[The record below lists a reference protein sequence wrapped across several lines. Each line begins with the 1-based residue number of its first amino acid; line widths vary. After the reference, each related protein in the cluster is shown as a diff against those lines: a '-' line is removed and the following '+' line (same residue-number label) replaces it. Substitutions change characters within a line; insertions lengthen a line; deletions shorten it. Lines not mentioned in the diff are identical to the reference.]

1 MLLLVFRP
9 VTWSSGLYKAMYLLS
24 QPGRLG
30 EPDGGVCPAL
40 RTTVVSV
47 CQGAA
52 HLDERTGQT
61 LIDHHSVS
69 NISGRKNTLN
79 GNQGEE
85 GIPIY
90 PCTI

>member
-1 MLLLVFRP
+1 MLMRRYINS
-9 VTWSSGLYKAMYLLS
+9 VTSKGGLKRVISDLRTKPE
-24 QPGRLG
+24 PGPELC
-30 EPDGGVCPAL
+30 EPDGGVCPTL

-69 NISGRKNTLN
+69 NISWRIKPQRLN
-79 GNQGEE
+79 VA
-85 GIPIY
+85 
-90 PCTI
+90 